1 MRTPIRLNRLGRL
14 TRLLTMTAALIAVI
28 GASAVASASTTTTA
42 SAASVSVTYSLVGM
56 GTSVPGGVCLDCQ
69 PPTMVSSGTATC
81 TACLAGKPA
90 SGSFAISLVVHTF
103 PPSPCKV
110 KEVTG
115 TLGLTWNNGTTSSAA
130 VDGKFKDSNA
140 LLLSGTFGTT
150 DAVYPSD
157 QAAIL
162 LSNFPPSPCLA
173 ATNPITGTLALSV
186 P

>member
-1 MRTPIRLNRLGRL
+1 
-14 TRLLTMTAALIAVI
+14 
-28 GASAVASASTTTTA
+28 
-42 SAASVSVTYSLVGM
+42 
-56 GTSVPGGVCLDCQ
+56 
-69 PPTMVSSGTATC
+69 MVSSGTATC
-81 TACLAGKPA
+81 SVCAVGTPA

-110 KEVTG
+110 KDVTG

-130 VDGKFKDSNA
+130 VDGKFKDSNT
-140 LLLSGTFGTT
+140 LVLSGAFGTT
-150 DAVYPSD
+150 DAVYPSG

-173 ATNPITGTLALSV
+173 ATNPITGTLTIST